1 MGTAIYQIIAILI
14 PISIILLVAWFI
26 RSSISKSKQL
36 KRMEQKLNEI
46 ENSNLKIISVILLT
60 DA

>member
-26 RSSISKSKQL
+26 RSSIRKSKQL

-46 ENSNLKIISVILLT
+46 TSSNTKEN
-60 DA
+60 